1 MILLPKRFFIT
12 SGCADSPVSDLNAFD
27 LALFRAGISEQNLVA
42 VSSVLP
48 VGAEEISYM
57 ALEMGAV
64 THCVLSQMRGT
75 EGEVISAGIATA
87 YRADGKGGYVAEG
100 HLHGSAECLEDDL
113 RAKMREMSRIRG
125 VELSDVRTRVES
137 MTVPPGCYGCCVA
150 ALVFTEYA

>member
-48 VGAEEISYM
+48 VGAEEISYLE
-57 ALEMGAV
+57 LEMGAV

-100 HLHGSAECLEDDL
+100 HLHGSADCLEDDL
-113 RAKMREMSRIRG
+113 RAKMKESEKPQEEAATTTAPSDDSE
-125 VELSDVRTRVES
+125 VEEDDSLPSANPDGTIKED
-137 MTVPPGCYGCCVA
+137 
-150 ALVFTEYA
+150 